1 MLTGRCLCGAVR
13 YEVAKPI
20 DSLVFCHC
28 SRCRKESG
36 SAFDSIAVL
45 DGGDF
50 RLEEDSAAPHAYE
63 AAGGT
68 RYSCAEC
75 STTVYSIKDRLPG
88 KALVR
93 AGTLDQDPGPVT
105 RTHIFVGSKASWDRI
120 PDDET
125 QFDEWPT

>member
-1 MLTGRCLCGAVR
+1 MAAMCSMKDRPMLTGRCLCGAVR

-45 DGGDF
+45 DEGDF
-50 RLEEDSAAPHAYE
+50 RLAEGSMPTHAYE

-68 RYSCAEC
+68 RYSCPEC
-75 STTVYSIKDRLPG
+75 SSTVYSVKDKLPG
-88 KALVR
+88 KAL
-93 AGTLDQDPGPVT
+93 
-105 RTHIFVGSKASWDRI
+105 
-120 PDDET
+120 
-125 QFDEWPT
+125 